1 MISTTTA
8 PVGTIEPISHESPVV
23 ELSPP
28 VCPECGSREIVK
40 NGTYRRNPHGPAPV
54 RVQRY
59 QCQDC
64 PGSFSPS
71 LSFIDD
77 GHRYP
82 REISRLVRVVNAFT
96 DASLEAL
103 QEICTVQHG
112 VYPSDQQIHDWITE
126 RTGEIVANDLPVHSG
141 IYTYDE

>member
-1 MISTTTA
+1 MWCDGRSVISTTTA
-8 PVGTIEPISHESPVV
+8 PSAAIEPFAHESPVV

-28 VCPECGSREIVK
+28 VCPECDSREVAK
-40 NGTYRRNPHGPAPV
+40 NGTYRRNPHGRGPV
-54 RVQRY
+54 GVQRY

-64 PGSFSPS
+64 LESFSPS

-96 DASLEAL
+96 DASLEQLAL
-103 QEICTVQHG
+103 LKPLIGDGFQ
-112 VYPSDQQIHDWITE
+112 
-126 RTGEIVANDLPVHSG
+126 RT
-141 IYTYDE
+141 